1 MSEKLKIAIFHNLP
15 SGGAKRALH
24 GFVKYLS
31 NTGHLVDLYVPE
43 TANEEFLPLKN
54 MVNDMHV
61 YPVGKSWFRSLV
73 YSTFSYVPAIFKP
86 ISISKVDDT
95 EKAIAQD
102 INQGDYDVVFSE
114 QDQFV
119 MAPYFLKYIL
129 KPTVYY
135 CQQPPRRE
143 KILEKISEDKRKKRL
158 LEPLIKR
165 YINHVINK
173 EMNLDLKNVQ
183 HAGYIIANS
192 YYSHESVL
200 RSYGL
205 NSYVSYLGVDVDLFK
220 PLDLPREDFVLS
232 VGTCIPPKGYDFIIN
247 SLALVPADV
256 RPKLMIVSNM
266 GDEQWKDYLREMATG
281 LGVELEILRD
291 IDDEKLVSLYNRA
304 KMVLYAPYL
313 EPFGLVPLEAMACGT
328 PVVAVKEGGV
338 RETVI
343 HNENGFLTQRDETLF
358 ADAVV
363 KLLSDGKLRARL
375 SENALEM
382 VQRDWSLESAG
393 ERLVN
398 HLKRSMEKSDE

>member
-31 NTGHLVDLYVPE
+31 TSGHTVDLYIPE
-43 TANEEFLPLKN
+43 TANEEFLPLEG
-54 MVNDMHV
+54 MVRDMHV
-61 YPVGKSWFRSLV
+61 FPVKKSWFRSLV

-86 ISISKVDDT
+86 ISIKNVDQA
-95 EKAIAQD
+95 EKAIAQT

-119 MAPYFLKYIL
+119 MAPYFLKYIE

-165 YINHVINK
+165 YINHVIAG

-183 HAGYIIANS
+183 YARYMIANS
-192 YYSHESVL
+192 YYSHESIL

-205 NSYVSYLGVDVDLFK
+205 NSYVSYLGVDVELFK
-220 PLDLPREDFVLS
+220 PLELPREDFVLS

-247 SLALVPADV
+247 SLARVDEKV
-256 RPKLMIVSNM
+256 RPKLIIVSNM

-281 LGVELEILRD
+281 LGVDLEILRG
-291 IDDEKLVSLYNRA
+291 IDD
-304 KMVLYAPYL
+304 
-313 EPFGLVPLEAMACGT
+313 
-328 PVVAVKEGGV
+328 
-338 RETVI
+338 
-343 HNENGFLTQRDETLF
+343 D
-358 ADAVV
+358 
-363 KLLSDGKLRARL
+363 
-375 SENALEM
+375 
-382 VQRDWSLESAG
+382 
-393 ERLVN
+393 
-398 HLKRSMEKSDE
+398 

>member
-31 NTGHLVDLYVPE
+31 TSGHTVDLYIPE
-43 TANEEFLPLKN
+43 TANEEFLPLEG
-54 MVNDMHV
+54 MVRDMHV
-61 YPVGKSWFRSLV
+61 FPVKKSWFRSLV

-86 ISISKVDDT
+86 ISIKNVDQA
-95 EKAIAQD
+95 EKAIAQT

-119 MAPYFLKYIL
+119 MAPYFLKYIE

-165 YINHVINK
+165 YINHVIAG

-183 HAGYIIANS
+183 YSRYMIANS
-192 YYSHESVL
+192 YYSHESIL

-205 NSYVSYLGVDVDLFK
+205 NSYVSYLGVDVELFK
-220 PLDLPREDFVLS
+220 PLGLPREDFVLS

-247 SLALVPADV
+247 SLARVDEKV
-256 RPKLMIVSNM
+256 RPKLIIVSNM
-266 GDEQWKDYLREMATG
+266 GDEQWKDYLREMATN
-281 LGVELEILRD
+281 LGVDLEILRG
-291 IDDEKLVSLYNRA
+291 IDDDKLVSLYNRA

-343 HNENGFLTQRDETLF
+343 HNENGFLTQRDEMLF
-358 ADAVV
+358 AEAVTQ
-363 KLLSDGKLRARL
+363 LLDDEEKRIRL
-375 SENALEM
+375 AQNALEM

-393 ERLVN
+393 ERLVD
-398 HLKRSMEKSDE
+398 HLKRSINGYD

>member
-31 NTGHLVDLYVPE
+31 TSGHTVDLYIPE
-43 TANEEFLPLKN
+43 TANEEFLPLEG
-54 MVNDMHV
+54 MVRDMHV
-61 YPVGKSWFRSLV
+61 FPVKKSWFRSLV

-86 ISISKVDDT
+86 ISIKNVDQA
-95 EKAIAQD
+95 EKAIAQT

-119 MAPYFLKYIL
+119 MAPYFLKYVE

-165 YINHVINK
+165 YINHVIAS

-183 HAGYIIANS
+183 YARYMIANS
-192 YYSHESVL
+192 YYSHESIL

-205 NSYVSYLGVDVDLFK
+205 NSYVSYLGVDVELFK
-220 PLDLPREDFVLS
+220 PLGLPREGFVLS

-247 SLALVPADV
+247 SLALVDEKV
-256 RPKLMIVSNM
+256 RPKLIIVSNM

-281 LGVELEILRD
+281 LGVDLEILRG
-291 IDDEKLVSLYNRA
+291 IDDDKLVSLYNRA

-343 HNENGFLTQRDETLF
+343 HNENGFLTQRDEILF
-358 ADAVV
+358 AEAVTQLLDNEEKRI
-363 KLLSDGKLRARL
+363 KLAQ
-375 SENALEM
+375 NALEM

-393 ERLVN
+393 ERLVD
-398 HLKRSMEKSDE
+398 HLKRSIRGYD

>member
-31 NTGHLVDLYVPE
+31 NSGHAVDLYVPA
-43 TANEEFLPLKN
+43 TANEEFLPLKD
-54 MVNDMHV
+54 MVRDMHV
-61 YPVGKSWFRSLV
+61 FPVKKSWFRSMV

-86 ISISKVDDT
+86 ISIKNVDQT
-95 EKAIAQD
+95 EKAIAQA

-119 MAPYFLKYIL
+119 MAPYFLKYIE

-165 YINHVINK
+165 YINHVIGQ

-183 HAGYIIANS
+183 YANYILANS

-205 NSYVSYLGVDVDLFK
+205 NSYVSYLGVDVDIFQ

-247 SLALVPADV
+247 SLGLIDEGI
-256 RPKLMIVSNM
+256 RPKLVIVSNM
-266 GDEQWKDYLREMATG
+266 GDEQWKDYLREMAAG
-281 LGVELEILRD
+281 LGVELEILRG
-291 IDDEKLVSLYNRA
+291 IDDDKLVSLYNQA

-343 HNENGFLTQRDETLF
+343 HNENGFLTQRDESLF

-363 KLLSDGKLRARL
+363 KLLGDDKKRSSL
-375 SENALEM
+375 SENALE
-382 VQRDWSLESAG
+382 VVRREWTLESAG

-398 HLKRSMEKSDE
+398 HLKRAMEK

>member
-1 MSEKLKIAIFHNLP
+1 MKIAIFHNLP

-24 GFVKYLS
+24 GFVKYLTNS
-31 NTGHLVDLYVPE
+31 GYLVDLFIPE
-43 TANEEFLPLKN
+43 TANEEFLPLKD
-54 MVNDMHV
+54 MVSDVHV
-61 YPVGKSWFRSLV
+61 FPVKKSWFRSMV

-86 ISISKVDDT
+86 ISIKNVDQT
-95 EKAIAQD
+95 EKAIAQA
-102 INQGDYDVVFSE
+102 INKGDYHVVFSE

-119 MAPYFLKYIL
+119 MAPYFLKYIE

-135 CQQPPRRE
+135 CQQPPRKE

-165 YINHVINK
+165 YINYVINK

-183 HAGYIIANS
+183 YANYILANS
-192 YYSHESVL
+192 YYSHESIL

-205 NSYVSYLGVDVDLFK
+205 NSYVSYLGVDVELFK
-220 PLDLPREDFVLS
+220 PLNLLREDFVLS

-247 SLALVPADV
+247 SLALVPEDI

-281 LGVELEILRD
+281 LGVELEILRG

-328 PVVAVKEGGV
+328 PVVAVNEGGV

-343 HNENGFLTQRDETLF
+343 HDENGFLTQRDESLF
-358 ADAVV
+358 AEAVV
-363 KLLSDGKLRARL
+363 KLLGDNKMRSRL

-398 HLKRSMEKSDE
+398 HLKRAMLKNK

>member
-31 NTGHLVDLYVPE
+31 TSGHTVDLYIPE
-43 TANEEFLPLKN
+43 TANEEFLPLEG
-54 MVNDMHV
+54 MVRDMHV
-61 YPVGKSWFRSLV
+61 FPVKKSWFRSLV

-86 ISISKVDDT
+86 ISIKNVDQA
-95 EKAIAQD
+95 EKAIAQT

-119 MAPYFLKYIL
+119 MAPYFLKYIE

-165 YINHVINK
+165 YINHVIAG

-183 HAGYIIANS
+183 YARYMIANS
-192 YYSHESVL
+192 YYSHESIL

-205 NSYVSYLGVDVDLFK
+205 NSYVSYLGVDVELFK
-220 PLDLPREDFVLS
+220 PLELPREDFVLS

-247 SLALVPADV
+247 SLARVDEKV
-256 RPKLMIVSNM
+256 RPKLIIVSNM

-281 LGVELEILRD
+281 LGVDLEILRG
-291 IDDEKLVSLYNRA
+291 IDDDKLVSLYNRA

-343 HNENGFLTQRDETLF
+343 HNENGFLTQRDEMLF
-358 ADAVV
+358 AEAVTQ
-363 KLLSDGKLRARL
+363 LLDDEDKRIRL
-375 SENALEM
+375 AQNALEM

-393 ERLVN
+393 ERLVD
-398 HLKRSMEKSDE
+398 HLKRSINGYD

>member
-31 NTGHLVDLYVPE
+31 TSGHTVDLYIPE
-43 TANEEFLPLKN
+43 TANEEFLPLEG
-54 MVNDMHV
+54 MVRDMHV
-61 YPVGKSWFRSLV
+61 VPVKKSWFRSLV

-86 ISISKVDDT
+86 ISIKNVDQA
-95 EKAIAQD
+95 EKAIAQT

-119 MAPYFLKYIL
+119 MAPYFLKYIE

-165 YINHVINK
+165 YINHVIAS

-183 HAGYIIANS
+183 YARYMIANS
-192 YYSHESVL
+192 YYSHESIL

-205 NSYVSYLGVDVDLFK
+205 NSYVSYLGVDVELFK
-220 PLDLPREDFVLS
+220 PLGLPREDFVLS

-247 SLALVPADV
+247 SLAQVDEKF
-256 RPKLMIVSNM
+256 RPKLIIVSNM

-281 LGVELEILRD
+281 LGVDLEILRG
-291 IDDEKLVSLYNRA
+291 IDDDKLVSLYNRA

-343 HNENGFLTQRDETLF
+343 HNENGFLTQRDEMLF
-358 ADAVV
+358 AEAVTQLLDNEEKRI
-363 KLLSDGKLRARL
+363 KLAQ
-375 SENALEM
+375 NALEM

-393 ERLVN
+393 ERLVD
-398 HLKRSMEKSDE
+398 HLKRSIKGH